1 MDILKVV
8 TKHLVDLDEE
18 LLASAK
24 DILGTDTLKDT
35 VNSAFSEI
43 VSLEMRRRHLER
55 LRTMIGLDLDN
66 SEIMKHSWRQ

>member
-1 MDILKVV
+1 MDILDGV

-35 VNSAFSEI
+35 VNTAFREI

-66 SEIMKHSWRQ
+66 PDVMKGAWRQ